1 MTESAYDMDGVTKDS
16 TEYIVKIKVTD
27 NSTGVLAVER
37 VDEIAALDFTN
48 TYDAKGDITLGGK
61 KYIDKRD
68 FVEGDSATMK
78 IEAITT
84 GAPMP
89 TPSEVTVEPTE
100 GTSIDYAFG
109 KIEYK
114 LSDLPEGFNSNK
126 TFEYKVTESTFS
138 MKGVT
143 KDITEYIVKIK
154 VTDNSTGV
162 LAVERV
168 DGIEALD
175 FTNTYDAKGD
185 ITLGGTKYIDKRDF
199 VEGDSATMKI
209 VALTENAPMPTP
221 SEVTVEPTEGTSID
235 YTFGKIEYKLSDL
248 PDGFNSNKTFEYKV
262 TESTFSMKGVTKDIN
277 EYIVKIKVTD
287 NSTGVLAVE
296 RVDGIAALD
305 FTNTYEATGDIQLY
319 AKKELIGRDLKAG
332 EFKFRLF
339 RVETD
344 ADGKETLEPVF
355 GDKLFENEA
364 NGLIKFDKIEYT
376 QDDMQGLDYDL
387 DADNKPVSRTKTI
400 VYRMVEVVGDD
411 KTVIYDT
418 KPVDDITVTLVDDL
432 AGTIHTSAIPDAT
445 KPEDSMIVCFF
456 RNIVTNI
463 LKVAADE
470 NGNVLKDANGNDK
483 ALKNAVIKVY
493 DDTATDPLVFTIT
506 TDTTPTQI
514 ENLEV
519 GKTYRLHEES
529 APYGYLPWA
538 FDAWFTVDA
547 DGNITV
553 GEIDS
558 TGMQPATANSIIWV
572 ENGVIKVKD
581 TMKKVTASV
590 HKVWDDDDNRDGL
603 RPTATGI
610 KVNLLRDGEVYRQ
623 GIELNTSNNWTAMA
637 TDLPAGHVE
646 DGVLVDYEYT
656 WAEPA
661 VIGYDL
667 DPANSNFVEVT
678 LSSTLAG
685 KATLT
690 TITNKHTPGPTE
702 VSVTKVWVDN
712 GKHPDKVKVQL
723 YADEQAYGD
732 EVILSAPDWSYT
744 WKDLPK
750 NTNPTGAY
758 ACAKE
763 IVYTVAETEI
773 PEGYIAKVTG
783 NAATGFVIT
792 NTFET
797 GKLVIEKEFK
807 VDPWEPFGPDDSPLD
822 IPVTKTWNDDNNK
835 DGNRPEAITVR
846 LLADGTE
853 VANAQLNE
861 ANGWKY
867 TFTGLPR
874 LTDTKERIV
883 YTITEDPVE
892 WYEAEIRGYN
902 IRNNYKP
909 ELTSVSVQKV
919 WDDNNNAQK
928 LRPTSIAMTLSNG
941 MIVVLNATNNWTATI
956 DNLPTRVNGQP
967 VTYTWTEQKVLN
979 YDKTGEVT
987 EGNLTIFTNK
997 VYTRPTPTTGTR
1009 KTPPTAGEPLEV
1021 LEDYETP
1028 LGVEVIINHV
1038 GDCFD

>member
-1 MTESAYDMDGVTKDS
+1 MLFKNGVATVTLKGGEKATATGLPTDITYEITEAAATGFKTEGSTNAKGTISTTKSEVEFTNTREVGDLEVKKTVPIGSAAEPNKEFEFTVTLGDTTIGGEDGKLYGQMTFKKGVATFKLKAGETKTATGLPTDITYTVTEEKYDGYTTESENATGSIVKGVTK
-16 TEYIVKIKVTD
+16 V
-27 NSTGVLAVER
+27 G
-37 VDEIAALDFTN
+37 FTN
-48 TYDAKGDITLGGK
+48 TYDATGSFEIPGTKTIENRIFTAYDTLKVTISSDDGRLPD
-61 KYIDKRD
+61 DKTVTVTLVPGQSTAD
-68 FVEGDSATMK
+68 FSLK
-78 IEAITT
+78 
-84 GAPMP
+84 
-89 TPSEVTVEPTE
+89 EVTYQLADLHGQVSQVFHYTVTEDAYMQGTNTASVTDEFTVTVTDEGNGHLKVEPSYTK
-100 GTSIDYAFG
+100 D
-109 KIEYK
+109 
-114 LSDLPEGFNSNK
+114 N
-126 TFEYKVTESTFS
+126 KVT
-138 MKGVT
+138 
-143 KDITEYIVKIK
+143 
-154 VTDNSTGV
+154 
-162 LAVERV
+162 
-168 DGIEALD
+168 
-175 FTNTYDAKGD
+175 
-185 ITLGGTKYIDKRDF
+185 
-199 VEGDSATMKI
+199 
-209 VALTENAPMPTP
+209 
-221 SEVTVEPTEGTSID
+221 
-235 YTFGKIEYKLSDL
+235 
-248 PDGFNSNKTFEYKV
+248 
-262 TESTFSMKGVTKDIN
+262 
-277 EYIVKIKVTD
+277 
-287 NSTGVLAVE
+287 
-296 RVDGIAALD
+296 

-319 AKKELIGRDLKAG
+319 AKKELIGRELEAG
-332 EFKFRLF
+332 KFKFRLF

-355 GDKLFENEA
+355 GDKVFENDA
-364 NGLIKFDKIEYT
+364 NGLITFDKIEYT

-387 DADNKPVSRTKTI
+387 DADNKPVSRTKKL

-418 KPVDDITVTLVDDL
+418 NPVEDITVTLVDDL
-432 AGTIHTSAIPDAT
+432 AGTIHTSATPDAT
-445 KPEDSMIVCFF
+445 KPDDGMIVCLF

-483 ALKNAVIKVY
+483 ALKGAKIKVY
-493 DDTATDPLVFTIT
+493 DPDDNSEVFTIEK
-506 TDTTPTQI
+506 TDIVPTQI

-519 GKTYRLHEES
+519 GKKYGLHEES

-547 DGNITV
+547 EGKITV
-553 GEIDS
+553 GEIINS
-558 TGMQPATANSIIWV
+558 TGTQPATANSIIWV
-572 ENGVIKVKD
+572 DDNGVIKVKD

-723 YADEQAYGD
+723 YADGQAYGD

-846 LLADGTE
+846 LLADGEE
-853 VANAQLNE
+853 VASAQLNE
-861 ANGWKY
+861 ANEWKY

-874 LTDTKERIV
+874 LNENKEKIV

-902 IRNNYKP
+902 IRNNYVP

-919 WDDNNNAQK
+919 WDDNNNEQK
-928 LRPTSIAMTLSNG
+928 VRPTSIAMTLSNG
-941 MIVVLNATNNWTATI
+941 MIVVLNAANHWTATI
-956 DNLPTRVNGQP
+956 DNLPTVVNGKP
-967 VTYTWTEQKVLN
+967 VTYTWTEQRVLN
-979 YDKTGEVT
+979 YEKTGEVT
-987 EGNLTIFTNK
+987 EGNLTIFTNT